1 MCAHISHLH
10 EGEEEE
16 DGGGEIRDDRK
27 SFLRIPCITEV
38 SEMKEGREGEGVGKT
53 RGRDNNFTT
62 SRG

>member
-10 EGEEEE
+10 EGEEEEE

-38 SEMKEGREGEGVGKT
+38 SERRDEGRKGGR
-53 RGRDNNFTT
+53 RGWKDARK
-62 SRG
+62 RQ